1 MEKLVRQI
9 QVNEKEKKINVY
21 YESLKEYRF
30 ENDIDMEK
38 FLKALELD
46 PNGNPDNIY
55 ISTFYGNINL
65 PE

>member
-1 MEKLVRQI
+1 
-9 QVNEKEKKINVY
+9 VY
-21 YESLKEYRF
+21 YKSIKEYRF
-30 ENDIDMEK
+30 ENDIDMNK